1 MKRRSFL
8 KASSLATVPVLIN
21 GIPVE
26 AIAKSTFANFV
37 NPEDDRILVVIQLSG
52 GNDGLNMI
60 IPLDQYSNLYKVRDK

>member
-26 AIAKSTFANFV
+26 AIAKTTFANFV
-37 NPEDDRILVVIQLSG
+37 NPEDDRVFG
-52 GNDGLNMI
+52 
-60 IPLDQYSNLYKVRDK
+60 SNPNERWKRWFKYDSAIGSIC

>member
-37 NPEDDRILVVIQLSG
+37 NPEDDRILVVIQLR
-52 GNDGLNMI
+52 I
-60 IPLDQYSNLYKVRDK
+60 YKICKCRLGKFC